1 MSVKTFTLNGKAV
14 SASEDQTILDVA
26 EEAGVHIPRLCHL
39 PGLSDV
45 GACRLCLVEIA
56 GSSKLQPACIAKAE
70 EGMVVT
76 TDSERLR
83 SHRRMI
89 VELLF
94 AERNHVCSI
103 CEVNGYCD
111 LQALG
116 YEVGMDHVRFPYQ
129 TPAMEIDATHP
140 RFALDHNRCV
150 LCTRCVRVC
159 DEIEAAHTWD
169 LGQRGQASR
178 VVTDLNQPWGESES
192 CTSCGKC
199 VQACPTGALYE
210 KIRSRA
216 EMVKSRD
223 FLVYLKTARERR
235 VWIR

>member
-1 MSVKTFTLNGKAV
+1 MSVKTFTLDGREV
-14 SASEDQTILDVA
+14 SAAENQTILDVA
-26 EEAGVHIPRLCHL
+26 DEAGIAIPRLCHL
-39 PGLSDV
+39 EGLSDV

-56 GSSKLQPACIAKAE
+56 GTSKLQPACLARPE

-111 LQALG
+111 LQSLA
-116 YEVGMDHVRFPYQ
+116 YRVGVDHVRFPYQ
-129 TPAMEIDATHP
+129 SPSLSIDASHS
-140 RFALDHNRCV
+140 RFAIDHNRCV

-159 DEIEAAHTWD
+159 DEIEGAHTWD
-169 LGQRGQASR
+169 GARRGQAAR
-178 VVTDLNQPWGESES
+178 VITDLNRPWGESRS
-192 CTSCGKC
+192 CTECGKC

-216 EMVKSRD
+216 EMIKSRD
-223 FLVYLKTARERR
+223 FLACLKTARERK
-235 VWIR
+235 VWLR

>member
-1 MSVKTFTLNGKAV
+1 MSVKTFTLDGREV
-14 SASEDQTILDVA
+14 SAAENQTILDVA
-26 EEAGVHIPRLCHL
+26 DEAGIAIPRLCHL
-39 PGLSDV
+39 EGLSDV

-56 GSSKLQPACIAKAE
+56 GTSKLQPACLARPE

-111 LQALG
+111 LQSLA
-116 YEVGMDHVRFPYQ
+116 YRVGVDHVRFPYQ
-129 TPAMEIDATHP
+129 SPSLSIDASHS
-140 RFALDHNRCV
+140 RFAIDHNRCV

-159 DEIEAAHTWD
+159 DEIEGAHTWD
-169 LGQRGQASR
+169 VARRGQAAR
-178 VVTDLNQPWGESES
+178 VITDLNRPWGESRS
-192 CTSCGKC
+192 CTECGKC

-216 EMVKSRD
+216 EMIKSRD
-223 FLVYLKTARERR
+223 FLACLKTARERK
-235 VWIR
+235 VWLR

>member
-1 MSVKTFTLNGKAV
+1 VSVKTFTLNGKAV
-14 SASEDQTILDVA
+14 SASEDETILDVA

-56 GSSKLQPACIAKAE
+56 GSPKLQPACIARAE

-129 TPAMEIDATHP
+129 FPTLEIDASHP

-169 LGQRGQASR
+169 LGLRGQASR
-178 VVTDLNQPWGESES
+178 VVTDMNRPWGESES
-192 CTSCGKC
+192 CTTCGKC

-223 FLVYLKTARERR
+223 YLVYLKTARERR